1 MDNDVFPSINL
12 ARRAVNYGGYSTCVY
27 NAANEACVD
36 MFMQDKIKYV
46 DIFEIME
53 RCVEHFKGGNSEI
66 PSVEEIIMADTEA
79 KAFCK
84 SLAK

>member
-12 ARRAVNYGGYSTCVY
+12 ARRAVNYCGYSTCVY

-36 MFMQDKIKYV
+36 MFMRDKIKYTQIF
-46 DIFEIME
+46 DIMD
-53 RCVEHFKGGNSEI
+53 RCVEHFKGGNSAI

-79 KAFCK
+79 KEYCK
-84 SLAK
+84 SLIK